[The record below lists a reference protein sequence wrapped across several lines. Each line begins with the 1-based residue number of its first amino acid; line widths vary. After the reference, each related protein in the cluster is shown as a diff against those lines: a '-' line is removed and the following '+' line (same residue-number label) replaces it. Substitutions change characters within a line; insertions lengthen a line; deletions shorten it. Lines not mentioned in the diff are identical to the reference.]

1 MNRYGRQALQHW
13 QTHLPNRFAQIENPQ
28 QHFTALG
35 NEVQDEIEAL
45 AAELA
50 AQEGPAGTYL
60 DQVGRLNRIQDQA
73 AEQILAERVLL
84 PPEAD
89 SPAPTERP
97 R

>member
-1 MNRYGRQALQHW
+1 MNRYGRQALEHW

-28 QHFTALG
+28 QHFTTLG
-35 NEVQDEIEAL
+35 SEVQDEIEAL

-50 AQEGPAGTYL
+50 AQEGPAGSYL
-60 DQVGRLNRIQDQA
+60 EQVGRLNRIQDQA
-73 AEQILAERVLL
+73 AEKILAERVLL

-89 SPAPTERP
+89 APAPSESP